1 MAVTLKPLSEQTIVI
16 TGASSGIGLATARR
30 AARAGARVVLVARNE
45 DALVEA
51 VTSIRASGGRATHL
65 AIDVT
70 EADAPERIAQ
80 KAREVFGGYDTWV
93 NDAAVAL
100 YADLL
105 DTGIDEQRRV
115 FDVGYFAVVAASL
128 HAARELTARG
138 GGAIINLGSILSDRS
153 VPIQGAYSAMKHAV
167 QGFTESLRM
176 ELEAAG
182 RPVSVTLVKPAG
194 IDTPYPEHARNRM
207 DKPAR
212 IPPVV
217 YDPELVAKAI
227 CFAAEHPRRDLTV
240 GGGGLLLTKMS
251 NLMPRSADRVMEAI
265 FGETAQSIGQPAEP
279 AARDN
284 LFEARAD
291 GRERSNKDI
300 YVRKQSLALEMQMRP
315 WTTIA
320 ILGGIGAAAGALL
333 SLRGS
338 TPKPPV
344 ALLPAPGDIAHQ
356 ADGTDS
362 SASFAAGIADE
373 GTVPVAT
380 PATSGAGLLDSGNA
394 LGNAPDEV
402 RFSERPEGAVEAP
415 NADEIKVAQ
424 V

>member
-1 MAVTLKPLSEQTIVI
+1 MAVTLKPLSQQVIVI
-16 TGASSGIGLATARR
+16 TGASSGIGLAAARR
-30 AARAGARVVLVARNE
+30 AARAGAKVVLVARNE

-51 VTSIRASGGRATHL
+51 VESIRLRGGRATHL
-65 AIDVT
+65 AIDVS
-70 EADAPERIAQ
+70 EAGAPEKIGQVAHDT
-80 KAREVFGGYDTWV
+80 FGGFDTWV

-115 FDVGYFAVVAASL
+115 FDVGYFATVAASL
-128 HAARELTARG
+128 YAAERLTARG

-153 VPIQGAYSAMKHAV
+153 VPKQGAYSAMKHAV

-176 ELEAAG
+176 EIESDG

-207 DKPAR
+207 SKPAR

-227 CFAAEHPRRDLTV
+227 CFAAEHPKRDLTV
-240 GGGGLLLTKMS
+240 GGSGLFMTKMS
-251 NLMPRSADRVMEAI
+251 NLMPRSADRVMEAF
-265 FGETAQSIGQPAEP
+265 FGETAQSIDQPAEA

-284 LFEARAD
+284 LFEPRAD
-291 GRERSNKDI
+291 GRERSNKDM
-300 YVRKQSLALEMQMRP
+300 YVRKQSLALEAQMRP
-315 WTTIA
+315 WTTLA
-320 ILGGIGAAAGALL
+320 ILGGVGAAAGMLL

-338 TPKPPV
+338 SAKRPV
-344 ALLPAPGDIAHQ
+344 ALLPAPDGGAHQ
-356 ADGTDS
+356 ADGTDA

-373 GTVPVAT
+373 GTVPGMGGTLDTGNVA
-380 PATSGAGLLDSGNA
+380 LDHA
-394 LGNAPDEV
+394 VAPDEL
-402 RFSERPEGAVEAP
+402 RFSERPDGAAVAP
-415 NADEIKVAQ
+415 NADDIRVVEPN
-424 V
+424 